1 MSIECLNQA
10 IKVEGLPPT
19 KKLILILLANY
30 ADDQNSCY
38 PSYKHIAKL
47 VGLKTVKGIQKT
59 IKEFEQM
66 GLLRVEHR
74 ILENGSYTSNKY
86 YLTLGGGVIKEPTP
100 MNDTRVG
107 SQTTNNTKD
116 NTKTNNQFEKFWKIY
131 PRKIGKK
138 TALQVFSKFDEK
150 MIPKILH
157 GTDCYAKEKINTE
170 INYILHPTTFLRQ
183 ERFMDYENQKE
194 RKITN
199 LAG

>member
-59 IKEFEQM
+59 IKEFEEM

-100 MNDTRVG
+100 MNDVRVSW
-107 SQTTNNTKD
+107 SQSVGD
-116 NTKTNNQFEKFWKIY
+116 GDAVAAVSAA
-131 PRKIGKK
+131 RG
-138 TALQVFSKFDEK
+138 ARG
-150 MIPKILH
+150 
-157 GTDCYAKEKINTE
+157 GTDASAET
-170 INYILHPTTFLRQ
+170 
-183 ERFMDYENQKE
+183 NQQSVQ
-194 RKITN
+194 
-199 LAG
+199 